1 MLTHSKLKPY
11 QCEKC
16 SKKFIDQRTLER
28 HLKTHMGWYSIG
40 NKNMDFKIKCM
51 FFLTDNEFYE
61 CTLCSAKSGRKDN
74 IRRHVRNLHADS
86 EDELQLILQRIFD
99 NFSKKRVGL
108 KENKTE
114 PEAPMNV
121 LLDKITPDC
130 VQQTNESNQT
140 ESAKE
145 TTKPTEIV
153 RNNATSVIKFVG
165 RTQEVQQTQDEDQS
179 SGVVENNIANSAISD
194 KTSSPSTQSKKQNP
208 TEHESRT
215 NSIDPIGVNLPSLE
229 PLSFDRF
236 PTMAPLPLLNTNTNL
251 NVYRQLLS
259 PYLKKPSEPVPI
271 ETGNSKPVETT
282 STSNKSL
289 KSASTVVIDRPPK
302 KMIEKYDIFRN

>member
-1 MLTHSKLKPY
+1 MLKS
-11 QCEKC
+11 
-16 SKKFIDQRTLER
+16 
-28 HLKTHMGWYSIG
+28 
-40 NKNMDFKIKCM
+40 MDFEVKCI

-121 LLDKITPDC
+121 LVDKISPDC
-130 VQQTNESNQT
+130 VQQTNEINQT
-140 ESAKE
+140 ESAME

-165 RTQEVQQTQDEDQS
+165 RTQEVQQTQDEEQS
-179 SGVVENNIANSAISD
+179 SGVVVNNIVNNAISD
-194 KTSSPSTQSKKQNP
+194 KTSSSSTQLKKQNP
-208 TEHESRT
+208 TENESRT
-215 NSIDPIGVNLPSLE
+215 NSIDPIDVNLPSLE

-259 PYLKKPSEPVPI
+259 PYLKKPSEPAPS
-271 ETGNSKPVETT
+271 EAGNSKPVETT
-282 STSNKSL
+282 SSPNKSV
-289 KSASTVVIDRPPK
+289 KSASAVVIDRPPK
-302 KMIEKYDIFRN
+302 KMIEKYDFFRN